1 MRVST
6 SQIYN
11 IANISM
17 RDAQTAVT
25 RSQEQI
31 ASGKKHMSPADDP
44 VAAATI
50 LQLKQEMARVE
61 QYGKNINI
69 AENNLGVEEA
79 TLKSIVNLVQR
90 MQEIAV
96 ASGNTAVM
104 TASDYQSFAAEV
116 DSRIE
121 ELLGLQNTK
130 NFSGQYIFA
139 GYQGDTQPFTQNSMG
154 RVSYHGDE
162 GQLFLQASE
171 NVSVA
176 VNDSGKKLFM
186 DIPSSHNTFTTQA
199 NPANRSSPPASI
211 GMGAVVDQEA
221 FDKLF
226 PGNLLIRFNAPVNN
240 PDTGQ
245 IEPNYTVI
253 ERDSGRVLAPP
264 PAFYTPGQDIEVA
277 GIKVPVYG
285 NPAAPVAGSLD
296 FDTTQP
302 SAATNFVLTVNGQR
316 RTFEV
321 PAGESIKDA
330 LTLPAAPATP
340 TPIQL
345 ENAGKLRE
353 LGLTVNDG
361 GFNSANGM
369 NITISGGNDALN
381 TLTGVTTTGAG
392 TTSINGQ
399 PGDSFEVNSSNKE
412 ALLTTLG
419 RFSEALRGIRDT
431 PESKEEFGRIVAQT
445 LDNLGNAVTQISAVQ
460 GEVGAR
466 LNTLESAKNL
476 NVDTNLTNKKVLS
489 GIEDLDYAEASIK
502 LAMESYVLSAAQQ
515 SFVKVSQLTLFSY
528 LR

>member
-226 PGNLLIRFNAPVNN
+226 PDNLLIVF
-240 PDTGQ
+240 TGTDR
-245 IEPNYTVI
+245 YTVT
-253 ERDSGRVLAPP
+253 ERDSGKLLLDNAT
-264 PAFYTPGQDIEVA
+264 YTPGQDIEVA
-277 GIKVPVYG
+277 GIKVPIYG
-285 NPAAPVAGSLD
+285 NPAPPVPASVD
-296 FDTTQP
+296 FDTTLP
-302 SAATNFVLTVNGQR
+302 APAATRFVLTVKGQR
-316 RTFEV
+316 QTFEV
-321 PAGESIKDA
+321 AAGQSVAAA
-330 LTLPAAPATP
+330 LTTAPNDAR
-340 TPIQL
+340 L
-345 ENAGKLRE
+345 AS
-353 LGLTVNDG
+353 LGLDVSPTG
-361 GFNSANGM
+361 ISSAVGHNFS
-369 NITISGGNDALN
+369 ISGGDATLD
-381 TLTGVTTTGAG
+381 TLTGLQTSGAG
-392 TTSINGQ
+392 TASLNGV

-431 PESKEEFGRIVAQT
+431 PESKEEFSRIVAQT